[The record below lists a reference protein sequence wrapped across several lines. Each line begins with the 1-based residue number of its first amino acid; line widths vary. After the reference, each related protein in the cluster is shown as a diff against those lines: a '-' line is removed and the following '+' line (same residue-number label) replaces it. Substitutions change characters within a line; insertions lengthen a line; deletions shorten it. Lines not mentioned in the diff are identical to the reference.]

1 LTEVARSTID
11 NDVQYHGSGARQSF
25 WSDFM
30 KINQFSR
37 VLVPG
42 LLALVAAGA
51 TVIACDDTEIVPP
64 VVDAGTDSS
73 VLDTGS
79 PAIDSGVTDSGVT
92 DAGCDAPSDTGS
104 DAGVA
109 FKPVSVAIEA
119 LGHDRFLNVTYDSA
133 GNFYAVGTAIADTS
147 ADSDVQ
153 SIVVKFNALGQ
164 RDTTFG
170 TNGVAKVNLSV
181 GKNGEVTRGIVI
193 QSTGKI
199 VIAGA
204 AEGGNDPRDRDIMLA
219 RFDTNGTLDASFGTA
234 GIKRLNLRDGEL
246 VNATYVTEEH
256 WGLTLV
262 ANDEL
267 IVTSTRQR
275 AAGATLADLSVAK
288 LTATGDLVTT
298 FGTQGV
304 FDFQIANTAIS
315 PRNAKVLGDGSLIVS
330 GYFTDSSIVR
340 PVLFKL
346 TGAGALDTGFGTG
359 GVYTEQILPSV
370 TEAYGVAIQ
379 GTEFV
384 TVGYGRDST
393 NVAGTDWVSLR
404 VKANGT
410 RDLAFGDPGKGYARI
425 DLAGQRDNARAMV
438 VLPDNRLLYV
448 GGGSPA
454 AGNVDS
460 MVVVL
465 KSDGTLDTSFGNGGK
480 ATFDLGGPS
489 DFFWGVAL
497 APSGKQVA
505 VVGHS
510 GSPSADA
517 GTANDDAAF
526 MLINL
531 P

>member
-1 LTEVARSTID
+1 MMFNITALVPGRAFR
-11 NDVQYHGSGARQSF
+11 
-25 WSDFM
+25 SDFM
-30 KINQFSR
+30 KINQLSR
-37 VLVPG
+37 VLLPG
-42 LLALVAAGA
+42 LLTLVAGGA
-51 TVIACDDTEIVPP
+51 TVIACDDTDIVPP

-73 VLDTGS
+73 VLDTGL

-92 DAGCDAPSDTGS
+92 DTGSDGPGDTGS

-109 FKPVSVAIEA
+109 LKPVSVALEA

-133 GNFYAVGTAIADTS
+133 GNFYAVGTVIADTS

-153 SIVVKFNALGQ
+153 SIVVKFNAQGQ

-170 TNGVAKVNLSV
+170 TNGVAKVNLSA

-204 AEGGNDPRDRDIMLA
+204 AEVPGNDPRDRDIMLA
-219 RFDTNGTLDASFGTA
+219 RFDTNGTLDTAFGTA

-246 VNATYVTEEH
+246 VNTTYVAEEH

-267 IVTSTRQR
+267 IVTSTRQQ

-298 FGTQGV
+298 FGKQGV
-304 FDFQIANTAIS
+304 FDFQITNTAIS

-330 GYFTDSSIVR
+330 GYFTESSIVR

-370 TEAYGVAIQ
+370 AEAYGVAVQ

-410 RDLAFGDPGKGYARI
+410 RDMAFGDPAKGYARI

-460 MVVVL
+460 MVVIL

-480 ATFDLGGPS
+480 ATFDLGGPT

-510 GSPSADA
+510 GAPSADA